1 MAPDP
6 TTWRH
11 RGAAAG
17 YKNGDV
23 NFKYTSNGYRILPET
38 DNDWPLDGSSAP
50 QCSKVILTID
60 GSSVVYDQHS
70 DMFDFYPNLRRA
82 ITPYHAELIE
92 QGLRLKDRDKGVK
105 ALAASE
111 NAAGSSQV
119 VGPTVEATAAG
130 EAMAVDNA
138 SPAGEAA
145 PAQDAT
151 PADEATPGNGATATQ
166 QANATA
172 NVATAVVPA
181 TRRPFSRCP
190 LGEFKPERLTQLP
203 SNVTNEEIM
212 TFFPRS
218 MGRAEILSRV
228 MDKYRFNDIAM
239 YVNGAHGHPNSIAGP
254 VIESSNIRHAA
265 SKTKDP
271 SKFGPW
277 KLPPGKAADVLLTD
291 LVHGVVRLPPKGKGD
306 GRLTKI
312 LRRVHFFSPDA
323 TLGSIMPLVEGQGKL
338 DAASLR
344 KYARQ
349 LVNNGY

>member
-1 MAPDP
+1 M
-6 TTWRH
+6 
-11 RGAAAG
+11 
-17 YKNGDV
+17 
-23 NFKYTSNGYRILPET
+23 
-38 DNDWPLDGSSAP
+38 
-50 QCSKVILTID
+50 
-60 GSSVVYDQHS
+60 YDQHS

-190 LGEFKPERLTQLP
+190 LGEVSL
-203 SNVTNEEIM
+203 
-212 TFFPRS
+212 
-218 MGRAEILSRV
+218 RAVSSTTRANPG
-228 MDKYRFNDIAM
+228 D
-239 YVNGAHGHPNSIAGP
+239 
-254 VIESSNIRHAA
+254 SSNLSGSPSYPAT
-265 SKTKDP
+265 SPTKR
-271 SKFGPW
+271 S
-277 KLPPGKAADVLLTD
+277 
-291 LVHGVVRLPPKGKGD
+291 
-306 GRLTKI
+306 
-312 LRRVHFFSPDA
+312 
-323 TLGSIMPLVEGQGKL
+323 
-338 DAASLR
+338 
-344 KYARQ
+344 
-349 LVNNGY
+349 